1 MRLRLSIASVIPD
14 PGRCR
19 SSCVRTRAPMLP
31 PHRSGIGSDMPFNPV
46 HFGRSDLPMLILSVL
61 YLLNSIAE
69 CVQGAKAAAR
79 SLQDGMVVCDLPNDV
94 TQLAVLVLGTISSA
108 GMLFYK
114 ISLCEQIRLHQ
125 TVKEGLK
132 RQRATLL
139 AQLNSNTPSSAA
151 AVAVDSSRAHGS
163 AAAAAAPLG
172 AAAAAPSASQQAI
185 DGDHAQFVGARA
197 PAPPLAG
204 HALADVEH
212 AGASSGP
219 PTVRGICDGCGQGVL
234 SNDNGR
240 VREGESYFHAHCVRG
255 PCGGCGLVV
264 HAAAGREKRGEVY
277 WHAECVH

>member
-1 MRLRLSIASVIPD
+1 MV
-14 PGRCR
+14 
-19 SSCVRTRAPMLP
+19 
-31 PHRSGIGSDMPFNPV
+31 
-46 HFGRSDLPMLILSVL
+46 ILSVL

-69 CVQGAKAAAR
+69 CVKGAEAAR
-79 SLQDGMVVCDLPNDV
+79 SLQDDMVVCDLPNDV

-139 AQLNSNTPSSAA
+139 AQLNGNMPSSAVA
-151 AVAVDSSRAHGS
+151 AVAAASSGAHGS
-163 AAAAAAPLG
+163 TAAAAAPLG
-172 AAAAAPSASQQAI
+172 AAAAAPSASQHAI

-197 PAPPLAG
+197 PAPPPAG
-204 HALADVEH
+204 HALAYVEH

-219 PTVRGICDGCGQGVL
+219 PTVRGICDGCGVGVL

-255 PCGGCGLVV
+255 HCGGCGLVV
-264 HAAAGREKRGEVY
+264 HAASGREKRGGVY

>member
-1 MRLRLSIASVIPD
+1 MV
-14 PGRCR
+14 
-19 SSCVRTRAPMLP
+19 
-31 PHRSGIGSDMPFNPV
+31 
-46 HFGRSDLPMLILSVL
+46 ILSVL

-69 CVQGAKAAAR
+69 CVKGAEAAR
-79 SLQDGMVVCDLPNDV
+79 SLQDDMVVCDLPNDV

-139 AQLNSNTPSSAA
+139 AQLNSNTPSSDA
-151 AVAVDSSRAHGS
+151 AVAVDSSRADGS

-204 HALADVEH
+204 HHCPRGCSVRWRQL
-212 AGASSGP
+212 GAAP
-219 PTVRGICDGCGQGVL
+219 RTRT
-234 SNDNGR
+234 R
-240 VREGESYFHAHCVRG
+240 TA
-255 PCGGCGLVV
+255 
-264 HAAAGREKRGEVY
+264 
-277 WHAECVH
+277 